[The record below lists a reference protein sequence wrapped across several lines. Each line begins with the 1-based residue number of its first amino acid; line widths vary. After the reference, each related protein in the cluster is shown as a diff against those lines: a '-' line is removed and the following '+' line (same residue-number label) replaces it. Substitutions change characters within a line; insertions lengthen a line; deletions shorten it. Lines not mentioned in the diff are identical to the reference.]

1 MYLHTF
7 NISHSNSI
15 VIDFTSLLLLF
26 GFALC
31 IQKFSRQGRDT
42 GSLTHQGTPV
52 VIILMHILIGTLT
65 QSLCPSTIWKQPC
78 LSLSNARESWAPL
91 QEMPGYCA
99 EPRRGGS
106 PEQQFENVSNWVCS
120 SFPHSAWGCDAT
132 VVVVFA
138 FQGHTRGIW
147 RFPS

>member
-99 EPRRGGS
+99 EPRRGGHRNNNLKTS
-106 PEQQFENVSNWVCS
+106 VTEYVQVFRTQLGVVMQLLLLLFLL
-120 SFPHSAWGCDAT
+120 FRAT
-132 VVVVFA
+132 PVA
-138 FQGHTRGIW
+138 
-147 RFPS
+147 